1 MEQKRYLDSHD
12 IARSEQKRYLDSHD
26 IARSE
31 QKNDLD
37 SRELVRSQQKTYLD
51 PRDIVR
57 IVETYSDMLLRIAIN
72 RVRSMAEAE
81 DIVQAVFLRLMTSQ
95 PRLKSAEHERA
106 WLIRTAI
113 NLCLD
118 FQKSASRR
126 TSVPLNDEMPA
137 SQPQEAGEV
146 LEAVWKLP
154 ERDRYIVYLFYF
166 EEMKIKEIADLLNE
180 QTGTITSRLTRARK
194 KLKLLLKGDEYG
206 TVSDR
211 V

>member
-1 MEQKRYLDSHD
+1 
-12 IARSEQKRYLDSHD
+12 
-26 IARSE
+26 
-31 QKNDLD
+31 
-37 SRELVRSQQKTYLD
+37 
-51 PRDIVR
+51 
-57 IVETYSDMLLRIAIN
+57 
-72 RVRSMAEAE
+72 MAEAE
-81 DIVQAVFLRLMTSQ
+81 DIVQAVFLRLMTNR

-118 FQKSASRR
+118 FQKSATRR
-126 TSVPLNDEMPA
+126 TSVPLYEEIA
-137 SQPQEAGEV
+137 VSQTEETGDV

-166 EEMKIKEIADLLNE
+166 EEMKIKEIADLLSE

-194 KLKLLLKGDEYG
+194 KLKLLLKGEAYEP
-206 TVSDR
+206 VSKR

>member
-1 MEQKRYLDSHD
+1 MEQKPYPNPRDS
-12 IARSEQKRYLDSHD
+12 
-26 IARSE
+26 
-31 QKNDLD
+31 
-37 SRELVRSQQKTYLD
+37 VRIEQKTYLD

-72 RVRSMAEAE
+72 RVRSIAEAE

-118 FQKSASRR
+118 FQKSAVRR
-126 TSVPLNDEMPA
+126 TSVPLDAESPA
-137 SQPQEAGEV
+137 AQAQETGEV
-146 LEAVWKLP
+146 LEAVWQLP

-166 EEMKIKEIADLLNE
+166 EEMKVKEIADLLNE

-206 TVSDR
+206 TVSNR
-211 V
+211 I